1 MRAKKAEAYITPV
14 RKPPHRHTNMAIS
27 NHGNASSKRVCMGSS
42 QTIVICTYSTLI
54 FMYFIFC
61 DYIIPRGLWFVKG
74 KYTIST
80 KKFEKMQTVCKEGRK
95 KYRSGTFFNFMSLRG
110 TAHKGAQTPPLYEFP
125 AWRLWDSALRPQ
137 TYSGLPAFRFLGRDK
152 VLCKSVQNIRSVEI
166 AMRYT

>member
-54 FMYFIFC
+54 FMYFVFC
-61 DYIIPRGLWFVKG
+61 DYIIPRGLRFVKG

-110 TAHKGAQTPPLYEFP
+110 TAHKWSSRSELRQTPPLYEFP
-125 AWRLWDSALRPQ
+125 AWRSWDSALRPQ
-137 TYSGLPAFRFLGRDK
+137 TYSSVHSADRTEEQRFRSTKGGTD
-152 VLCKSVQNIRSVEI
+152 I
-166 AMRYT
+166 

>member
-54 FMYFIFC
+54 FMYFVIC
-61 DYIIPRGLWFVKG
+61 DYIIPRGLRFVKG

-110 TAHKGAQTPPLYEFP
+110 TAHKRTGRGPLMNLHDQRENPLDTP
-125 AWRLWDSALRPQ
+125 RLWDSALGAQ
-137 TYSGLPAFRFLGRDK
+137 TDSSVHSADRTEEQKFRSTKGR
-152 VLCKSVQNIRSVEI
+152 
-166 AMRYT
+166 T

>member
-1 MRAKKAEAYITPV
+1 MLIAATSLTEGGNIARSIGTINRRYIRSVYMKFKMRAKKAEAYITPV

-54 FMYFIFC
+54 FMYFVFC
-61 DYIIPRGLWFVKG
+61 DYIIPRGLQFVKG

-125 AWRLWDSALRPQ
+125 A
-137 TYSGLPAFRFLGRDK
+137 
-152 VLCKSVQNIRSVEI
+152 
-166 AMRYT
+166 

>member
-54 FMYFIFC
+54 FMYFVFC
-61 DYIIPRGLWFVKG
+61 DYIIPRGLRFVKG

-110 TAHKGAQTPPLYEFP
+110 TAHKRTNRGPLMNLPDQRENPLDTPRSGDSPLR
-125 AWRLWDSALRPQ
+125 AQ
-137 TYSGLPAFRFLGRDK
+137 TYSSVHSADRTEEQRFRSTKGG
-152 VLCKSVQNIRSVEI
+152 
-166 AMRYT
+166 T